1 MSNDKTPVW
10 RHQITLID
18 RNELTIDGATNL
30 GSYDEKEISMETEA
44 GLLNIHG
51 EGMTVKE
58 INLEEGRIVV
68 EGKIKGIGY
77 EEANKERRGLLN
89 RLLK

>member
-30 GSYDEKEISMETEA
+30 GSYERKTLKVPRIQKRRE
-44 GLLNIHG
+44 
-51 EGMTVKE
+51 
-58 INLEEGRIVV
+58 NLCTT
-68 EGKIKGIGY
+68 
-77 EEANKERRGLLN
+77 
-89 RLLK
+89 LKSKWKSNT